1 MTHTPEKT
9 LRDEFAMAA
18 MQGLLASEP
27 HNVNYT
33 FTGEEGTVADQVAQ
47 DAYRMADVMMQERVK

>member
-1 MTHTPEKT
+1 MSDAEQKT

-18 MQGLLASEP
+18 MHGLLASEP

-33 FTGEEGTVADQVAQ
+33 FAGEEGTVADQVAQ
-47 DAYRMADVMMQERVK
+47 DAFRMADAMMQERMK